1 MGRLPVAEPSANT
14 LHQRKSRERKRSQQL
29 GLSTDDLSGI
39 DSDQRSDAPGAY
51 DLLPAGIVSSPS
63 LQPGEVSDYNLEEEQ
78 ALWVRRRREITELE
92 LARRRGSLISLVEAK
107 AERTAA
113 GRRIRAAL
121 DRIPQHLPAH
131 LSPDLRTTCETA
143 IRTAVT
149 TALASL

>member
-1 MGRLPVAEPSANT
+1 MGRPPVAEPSANT
-14 LHQRKSRERKRSQQL
+14 LQQRKSRERKRRQQL
-29 GLSTDDLSGI
+29 GLSSDDLSGI
-39 DSDQRSDAPGAY
+39 DADQRSDAPGAY
-51 DLLPAGIVSSPS
+51 DLLPAGIIPAASPQS
-63 LQPGEVSDYNLEEEQ
+63 EDGTDCNLEAEQ

-92 LARRRGSLISLVEAK
+92 LARRRGDLIPLIQAK
-107 AERTAA
+107 AERAAA

-143 IRTAVT
+143 IRAAVT

>member
-1 MGRLPVAEPSANT
+1 M
-14 LHQRKSRERKRSQQL
+14 
-29 GLSTDDLSGI
+29 SGI
-39 DSDQRSDAPGAY
+39 DADQRADGPGAY
-51 DLLPAGIVSSPS
+51 DLLPAGIIPTSATEEPDA
-63 LQPGEVSDYNLEEEQ
+63 GDCNLEAEQ

-92 LARRRGSLISLVEAK
+92 LARRRGALVLLVDAK